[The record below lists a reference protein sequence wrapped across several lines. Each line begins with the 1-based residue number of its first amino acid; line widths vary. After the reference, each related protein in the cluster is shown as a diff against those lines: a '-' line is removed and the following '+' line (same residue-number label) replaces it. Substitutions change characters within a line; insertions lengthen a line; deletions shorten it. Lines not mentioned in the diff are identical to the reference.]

1 MLLQGLGLSQVQV
14 FASEHTEVPPTTEVP
29 LNGGSA
35 SQPGAIHM
43 PCRVPTGQLLPP
55 SPEGEPV
62 GIAEPAGPLQHCF
75 WPSTARNGVISGF
88 IGNGYFQFTMMT
100 SSTSALM
107 YGPRM
112 PKCSSSSPRSSGC
125 VKESSMYSRK
135 TTLRY
140 CWKGFLLP
148 LRGSLLG

>member
-1 MLLQGLGLSQVQV
+1 M
-14 FASEHTEVPPTTEVP
+14 
-29 LNGGSA
+29 
-35 SQPGAIHM
+35 
-43 PCRVPTGQLLPP
+43 
-55 SPEGEPV
+55 
-62 GIAEPAGPLQHCF
+62 GISEPAGPPQHSL
-75 WPSTARNGVISGF
+75 WLSTASNGGISGF
-88 IGNGYFQFTMMT
+88 IGNGNFQFTMMT

-140 CWKGFLLP
+140 CRKGFLLP
-148 LRGSLLG
+148 LQVSLLG